1 MVYEAQAS
9 VSRRRH
15 DQHGTRPRS
24 STANAR
30 LHHAY
35 GGEESRLLQVSIF
48 STLQNSLGKV
58 DFSTVLLDVMS
69 IADEVDSQLKQA
81 VLGFTTP
88 MAAMSTH

>member
-1 MVYEAQAS
+1 MK
-9 VSRRRH
+9 RRLLLVDDIH

-35 GGEESRLLQVSIF
+35 GGRRIAPATSQHLQHV
-48 STLQNSLGKV
+48 QNSLGKV

-81 VLGFTTP
+81 VLGFTTI